1 MRIVYYTSG
10 VTGSGRL
17 VRGLSIGNALR
28 RAGSDP
34 GYTLV
39 SSSPF
44 GRLADLLGF
53 AHREI
58 PAESE
63 DRLSPNAYP
72 HSVAYRTLQEL
83 KPDIL
88 LVDLLWFPLVH
99 FLDELP
105 GRKVF
110 LWQQLD
116 SGFFTIPL
124 PGGPISFDP
133 AQYDLVVAIEPFTGE
148 GPASQVNPLILRN
161 RDEILPR
168 ADALTALDLV
178 EGKHC
183 LIAINAHPGDFERV
197 RERYFYLANSG
208 YRLVHSTNY
217 QGGLFP
223 AVDYFNAFDLIVC
236 GASYNAFWEAVYF
249 DKEAIFVPVAT
260 RFADGERLI
269 REYRG
274 YRFEENGAD
283 QLVRILLG
291 L

>member
-28 RAGSDP
+28 RAGSDAD
-34 GYTLV
+34 YALL

-58 PAESE
+58 PPESE
-63 DRLSPNAYP
+63 NQLSPDGYP
-72 HSVAYRTLQEL
+72 DSAVYRALQDL
-83 KPDIL
+83 QPDIL
-88 LVDLLWFPLVH
+88 LVDLLWFPLLH
-99 FLDELP
+99 FLHEIP

-116 SGFFTIPL
+116 AGFFTIPL
-124 PGGPISFDP
+124 PVGPLSFDP

-148 GPASQVNPLILRN
+148 GPATQVNPLILRN

-168 ADALTALDLV
+168 ADALSALDLT
-178 EGKHC
+178 ERKHC

-197 RERYFYLANSG
+197 RERYSYLASSG
-208 YRLVHSTNY
+208 YRLVYSTNY

-223 AVDYFNAFDLIVC
+223 AVDYFNAFDLVVC
-236 GASYNAFWEAVYF
+236 GASYSAFWEAVYF
-249 DKEAIFVPVAT
+249 DKEAIFVPVVT
-260 RFADGERLI
+260 RFTDSERLL
-269 REYRG
+269 REYRD

-283 QLVRILLG
+283 QLVRILLT